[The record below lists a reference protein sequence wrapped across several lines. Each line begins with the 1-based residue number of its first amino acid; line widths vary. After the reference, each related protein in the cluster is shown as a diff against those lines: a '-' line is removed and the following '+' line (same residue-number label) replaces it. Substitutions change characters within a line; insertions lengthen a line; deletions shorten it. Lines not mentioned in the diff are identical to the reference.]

1 MSASVF
7 LVEPEL
13 LSDIGVGSLLTLP
26 TSVAHHIRVMRIESD
41 ELCELVDGQGS
52 RICGTASPDGCFA
65 VRSVKADPQ
74 PALRID
80 VAQALIKGDRL
91 ENSLDMLTQVGVTGF
106 IPWIADHSVV
116 KWNKEKSVKQL
127 VKWKNVVNAATEQ
140 SRRSWTPVIHEPM
153 TSNALEKKFAN
164 YDHVVVLEESGTTHS
179 PKIDSGSVLL
189 IVGPEGGV
197 SANEHELFTNAVSL
211 RLGTNVFR
219 SETAGVVGVSYLF
232 SKSGEWDSESGGTVQ
247 GLSNA

>member
-1 MSASVF
+1 MSAPVF

-13 LSDIGVGSLLTLP
+13 LSDSGIGSFIALP
-26 TSVAHHIRVMRIESD
+26 KPVAHHIHVMRIESN
-41 ELCELVDGQGS
+41 ELCELVDGHGKRVSGTVNPEGS
-52 RICGTASPDGCFA
+52 FE
-65 VRSVKADPQ
+65 VKSVQVEPL

-91 ENSLDMLTQVGVTGF
+91 ENSLDMLTQVGVSGL

-116 KWNKEKSVKQL
+116 KWNSEKSAKQL
-127 VKWKNVVNAATEQ
+127 VKWKNVITAATQQ
-140 SRRSWTPVIHEPM
+140 SRRSWTPVIHEPIG
-153 TSNALEKKFAN
+153 SNALAKKLCD
-164 YDHVVVLEESGTTHS
+164 YEHVVVLEESGKS
-179 PKIDSGSVLL
+179 QAPGIASGSVLL

-197 SANEHELFTNAVSL
+197 SAHERELFAGAASL
-211 RLGTNVFR
+211 RLGNSVFR

-232 SKSGEWDSESGGTVQ
+232 SRSGEWDSESGGTMQ

>member
-13 LSDIGVGSLLTLP
+13 LIDSGAGSLLDLP
-26 TSVAHHIRVMRIESD
+26 NSIAHHMRVMRIEHN
-41 ELCELVDGQGS
+41 ELCELVDGRGKRVS
-52 RICGTASPDGCFA
+52 GTVNAKGQFA
-65 VRSVKADPQ
+65 VVNAGVESL

-91 ENSLDMLTQVGVTGF
+91 ENSLDMLTQVGVTGL

-116 KWNKEKSVKQL
+116 KWNAEKSAKQL
-127 VKWKNVVNAATEQ
+127 VKWKNVTNAATEQ
-140 SRRSWTPVIHEPM
+140 SRRSWTPVIHEPI
-153 TSNALEKKFAN
+153 TSNALAQQLSN
-164 YDHVVVLEESGTTHS
+164 YDHLVVLEESGDTQS
-179 PKIDSGSVLL
+179 PEIISGSVLL

-197 SANEHELFTNAVSL
+197 SPHEREIFASAKSL
-211 RLGTNVFR
+211 RLGKNVFR

-232 SKSGEWDSESGGTVQ
+232 SKSGEWDSESGGPVQ
-247 GLSNA
+247 GLTNV

>member
-1 MSASVF
+1 
-7 LVEPEL
+7 
-13 LSDIGVGSLLTLP
+13 
-26 TSVAHHIRVMRIESD
+26 
-41 ELCELVDGQGS
+41 
-52 RICGTASPDGCFA
+52 
-65 VRSVKADPQ
+65 
-74 PALRID
+74 
-80 VAQALIKGDRL
+80 
-91 ENSLDMLTQVGVTGF
+91 
-106 IPWIADHSVV
+106 VV

-153 TSNALEKKFAN
+153 TSNALSQRFTD
-164 YDHVVVLEESGTTHS
+164 YDHVVVLEESGITDS

-197 SANEHELFTNAVSL
+197 SSNEHELFTNVVSL

-232 SKSGEWDSESGGTVQ
+232 SKSGEWDSQSGGTVQ

>member
-7 LVEPEL
+7 LVEPGL

-41 ELCELVDGQGS
+41 ELCELVDGRGT
-52 RICGTASPDGCFA
+52 RIYGTVSPDGRFA
-65 VRSVKADPQ
+65 VRSVKVDPQ

-91 ENSLDMLTQVGVTGF
+91 ENSLDMLTQVGVTGL

-116 KWNKEKSVKQL
+116 KWNSEKSVKQL

-153 TSNALEKKFAN
+153 TSNALVNRFSN
-164 YDHVVVLEESGTTHS
+164 YDHVVVLEESGTTHH
-179 PKIDSGSVLL
+179 PKIDTGSVLL

-197 SANEHELFTNAVSL
+197 SAREQELFASAVSL

-232 SKSGEWDSESGGTVQ
+232 SKSGEWDSESGERMQ
-247 GLSNA
+247 GLTNA

>member
-13 LSDIGVGSLLTLP
+13 MSDSGVGSLLNLP
-26 TSVAHHIRVMRIESD
+26 TSVEHHIRVMRIESN
-41 ELCELVDGQGS
+41 ELIELVDGCGKRMSGTVNPEGLFEVGS
-52 RICGTASPDGCFA
+52 
-65 VRSVKADPQ
+65 VMLDPL

-91 ENSLDMLTQVGVTGF
+91 ENSLDMLTQVGVTGL

-116 KWNKEKSVKQL
+116 KWNKEKSEKQL
-127 VKWKNVVNAATEQ
+127 VKWGNVTRAATEQ

-153 TSNALEKKFAN
+153 TSQALAQRFSD
-164 YDHVVVLEESGTTHS
+164 YDHVVVLSESGTPYS
-179 PKIDSGSVLL
+179 PKIYSGSLLL

-197 SANEHELFTNAVSL
+197 SPHEHELFANAVSL
-211 RLGTNVFR
+211 RLGINVFR
-219 SETAGVVGVSYLF
+219 SETAGVVGVAHLF
-232 SKSGEWDSESGGTVQ
+232 YTSGEWDSESGGSVQ
-247 GLSNA
+247 GLTNA

>member
-1 MSASVF
+1 VSVSVF

-13 LSDIGVGSLLTLP
+13 LSNSGIGSLLTLP
-26 TSVAHHIRVMRIESD
+26 KSVEHHIRVMRIESS
-41 ELCELVDGQGS
+41 ELIELVDGRGKRMS
-52 RICGTASPDGCFA
+52 GTVDLEGRFA
-65 VRSVKADPQ
+65 VGSIQLDPM

-91 ENSLDMLTQVGVTGF
+91 ENALDMLTQVGVTGL

-116 KWNKEKSVKQL
+116 KWNKEKSEKQL
-127 VKWKNVVNAATEQ
+127 VKWGNVARAATEQ

-153 TSNALEKKFAN
+153 TSQALAQRFSD
-164 YDHVVVLEESGTTHS
+164 YDHVVVLSESGRTDS
-179 PKIDSGSVLL
+179 SKIDSGSVLL

-197 SANEHELFTNAVSL
+197 SPHEHELFANAVSL

-219 SETAGVVGVSYLF
+219 SETAGVVGASYLF
-232 SKSGEWDSESGGTVQ
+232 STSGEWDSESGGSVQ
-247 GLSNA
+247 GLTNA

>member
-13 LSDIGVGSLLTLP
+13 LSGIGVGSLITLP
-26 TSVAHHIRVMRIESD
+26 TPVAHHIRVMRIESH
-41 ELCELVDGQGS
+41 ELCELVDGQGT
-52 RICGTASPDGCFA
+52 RMCGTASPDGFFA
-65 VRSVKADPQ
+65 VTSMQVDPQ

-91 ENSLDMLTQVGVTGF
+91 ENSLDMLTQVGVTGL

-116 KWNKEKSVKQL
+116 KWNSEKSRKQL
-127 VKWKNVVNAATEQ
+127 VKWKNVTNAATEQ

-153 TSNALEKKFAN
+153 TSNALAEKLSQ
-164 YDHVVVLEESGTTHS
+164 YDHVVVLEESGAPHS
-179 PKIDSGSVLL
+179 PKINSGSVLL
-189 IVGPEGGV
+189 LVGPEGGV
-197 SANEHELFTNAVSL
+197 SAHEQELFASAVSL

-232 SKSGEWDSESGGTVQ
+232 SKSGEWDGEGGERMQ
-247 GLSNA
+247 GLTNA

>member
-13 LSDIGVGSLLTLP
+13 VSDVGVGSRVILP
-26 TSVAHHIRVMRIESD
+26 KLVAHHTQVARIEPN
-41 ELCELVDGQGS
+41 ELCELVDGQGK
-52 RICGTASPDGCFA
+52 RISGTVNPDGQFA
-65 VRSVKADPQ
+65 VASVQQDCLPT
-74 PALRID
+74 LRID

-91 ENSLDMLTQVGVTGF
+91 ENSLDMLTQVGVSGL
-106 IPWIADHSVV
+106 IPWIADHSIV
-116 KWNKEKSVKQL
+116 KWDAEKSVKQL
-127 VKWKNVVNAATEQ
+127 VKWRHVTRAATEQ
-140 SRRSWTPVIHEPM
+140 SRRSWTPVVYDPA
-153 TSNALEKKFAN
+153 TSNELSQKLSN
-164 YDHVVVLEESGTTHS
+164 YDHIVVLEESGGTPIS
-179 PKIDSGSVLL
+179 GVISGSVLL

-197 SANEHELFTNAVSL
+197 SARERDLFTGAISL

-232 SKSGEWDSESGGTVQ
+232 STSGEWDSQSEGTVR

>member
-13 LSDIGVGSLLTLP
+13 LDNAGVGSLVALP
-26 TSVAHHIRVMRIESD
+26 TSVQHHIRVMRIESN
-41 ELCELVDGQGS
+41 ELIELVDGHGKRMS
-52 RICGTASPDGCFA
+52 GTVNPDGGFA
-65 VRSVKADPQ
+65 VGSVQLDSL
-74 PALRID
+74 PALQID

-91 ENSLDMLTQVGVTGF
+91 ENSLDMLTQVGVTGL
-106 IPWIADHSVV
+106 IPWVADHSVV
-116 KWNKEKSVKQL
+116 KWKKEKSVKQL
-127 VKWKNVVNAATEQ
+127 LKWKNVTNAATEQ

-153 TSNALEKKFAN
+153 TSNALSERFTD
-164 YDHVVVLEESGTTHS
+164 YDHVVVLEETGINHS
-179 PKIDSGSVLL
+179 PQINSGSVLL

-197 SANEHELFTNAVSL
+197 SSHERELFASAMSL

-219 SETAGVVGVSYLF
+219 SETAAVVGVSYLF
-232 SKSGEWDSESGGTVQ
+232 SKSGEWNSESGGSVQ

>member
-13 LSDIGVGSLLTLP
+13 VSDVGINSLLVLP
-26 TSVAHHIRVMRIESD
+26 KSVAHHTQVMRIEPD
-41 ELCELVDGQGS
+41 ELCELVDGEGK
-52 RICGTASPDGCFA
+52 RISGAVAPDGQFVVA
-65 VRSVKADPQ
+65 SVHKDSW

-91 ENSLDMLTQVGVTGF
+91 ENSLDMLTQVGVTGL

-116 KWNKEKSVKQL
+116 KWHGEKSAKQL
-127 VKWKNVVNAATEQ
+127 VKWKNVTRAATEQ
-140 SRRSWTPVIHEPM
+140 SRRSWTPIIHDPA
-153 TSNALEKKFAN
+153 TSSELAKKLSN
-164 YDHVVVLEESGTTHS
+164 YDHVVVLEEAGGAQISG
-179 PKIDSGSVLL
+179 IISGSVLL

-197 SANEHELFTNAVSL
+197 SARERELFASAVPL
-211 RLGTNVFR
+211 TLGTSVFR

-232 SKSGEWDSESGGTVQ
+232 TKSGEWESQSEDTMK

>member
-1 MSASVF
+1 VSASVF

-13 LSDIGVGSLLTLP
+13 LNGVGVGSLISMP
-26 TSVAHHIRVMRIESD
+26 ASVAHHIRVMRIETD
-41 ELCELVDGQGS
+41 ESIELVDGHGKRLS
-52 RICGTASPDGCFA
+52 GTVNPEGHCVVAS
-65 VRSVKADPQ
+65 VQVDPQ

-91 ENSLDMLTQVGVTGF
+91 ENSLDMLTQVGVTGL

-116 KWNKEKSVKQL
+116 RWNKEKSAKQL
-127 VKWKNVVNAATEQ
+127 VKWKNVTNAATEQ

-153 TSNALEKKFAN
+153 TSNALAQRLPT
-164 YDHVVVLEESGTTHS
+164 YDYVVVLEESGTTHS
-179 PKIDSGSVLL
+179 LKIDSGSVLL

-197 SANEHELFTNAVSL
+197 SAHERELFASAVSV

-232 SKSGEWDSESGGTVQ
+232 SKSGEWDSESGERMQ

>member
-1 MSASVF
+1 VSASVF

-13 LSDIGVGSLLTLP
+13 LNDSDVGSLVSLP
-26 TSVAHHIRVMRIESD
+26 KSVEHHIRVMRIESS
-41 ELCELVDGQGS
+41 ELVELVDGHGK
-52 RICGTASPDGCFA
+52 RMGGTVDLEGRFV
-65 VRSVKADPQ
+65 VRSVQVDPL
-74 PALRID
+74 PTLRID

-106 IPWIADHSVV
+106 IPWMADHSVV
-116 KWNKEKSVKQL
+116 KWNKEKSEKQL
-127 VKWKNVVNAATEQ
+127 LKWKNVTNAATEQ
-140 SRRSWTPVIHEPM
+140 SRRSWTPVIHEPIA
-153 TSNALEKKFAN
+153 SNALSQRFAD

-232 SKSGEWDSESGGTVQ
+232 SKSGEWDSESGGSVQ